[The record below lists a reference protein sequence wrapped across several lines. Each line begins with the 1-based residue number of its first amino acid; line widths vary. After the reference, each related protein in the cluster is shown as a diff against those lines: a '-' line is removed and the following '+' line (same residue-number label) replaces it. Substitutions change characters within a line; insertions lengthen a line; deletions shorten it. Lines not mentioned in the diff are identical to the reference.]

1 MVFDDLP
8 LELLPSI
15 AEDFKGALDL
25 RWVGF
30 YAIFV
35 LGDIIAHHE

>member
-1 MVFDDLP
+1 MAFNDLP
-8 LELLPSI
+8 LELLSSI
-15 AEDFKGALDL
+15 PKDFKGALDL

-35 LGDIIAHHE
+35 LGDIITHH